1 MARSAFELDR
11 LADLIADELQRQT
24 GARGRAASG
33 ATAAHHDGHHD
44 CATGEC
50 GADCDGAHCVKH
62 CPDKVRRLVECGV
75 ERVSAGPGVGA
86 CDNVLARMIDHT
98 LLSPTATRGEIVALC
113 DEARE
118 NCFASVCVNPY
129 WVTLANEKLAESP
142 VRVCTVIGFPLG
154 ANRAETKVYE
164 AIRAV
169 EDGAVE
175 LDMVLNS
182 GALRSGDDPAAERDI
197 AGVVEAGRGR
207 AIVKV
212 ILETGHLTDEEKVK
226 ACVLARRAGAH
237 FVKTSTGFGKG
248 GATEEDVRLM
258 RRVVGPKLGVKA
270 SGGVKDQPTAIRM
283 IEAGATRIGAS
294 AGVRIVHGN
303 GASPE
308 RPYGAEAP
316 AAATAPAA
324 TPPAAAPST
333 GSSTAPA
340 IRSTVIP
347 APRATIHRLR

>member
-24 GARGRAASG
+24 AGSGLPTSG
-33 ATAAHHDGHHD
+33 AIPGHDGHHD

-50 GADCDGAHCVKH
+50 GADCDGAHCVAH

-98 LLSPTATRGEIVALC
+98 LLSPTATRGDIEALC

-118 NCFASVCVNPY
+118 NCFASVCINPY
-129 WVTLANEKLAESP
+129 WVPLANEKLAESP

-154 ANRAETKVYE
+154 ANRPETKVYE

-182 GALRSGDDPAAERDI
+182 GALRSGDYTAAERDI

-294 AGVRIVHGN
+294 AGIRIVHGN
-303 GASPE
+303 GAGPE
-308 RPYGAEAP
+308 RAYGAEAP
-316 AAATAPAA
+316 AA
-324 TPPAAAPST
+324 
-333 GSSTAPA
+333 SSPERPA

>member
-24 GARGRAASG
+24 SAR
-33 ATAAHHDGHHD
+33 HDGHHD

-50 GADCDGAHCVKH
+50 GDDCDGAHCVAH

-98 LLSPTATRGEIVALC
+98 LLSPTATRGDIEALC

-182 GALRSGDDPAAERDI
+182 GALRSGDYTAAERDI

-212 ILETGHLTDEEKVK
+212 ILETGHLNDEEKVK

-258 RRVVGPKLGVKA
+258 RRVVGPALGVKA

-303 GASPE
+303 GAGPE
-308 RPYGAEAP
+308 RAYGAEA
-316 AAATAPAA
+316 TSAPAA
-324 TPPAAAPST
+324 ISAVTSAEQP
-333 GSSTAPA
+333 G

>member
-24 GARGRAASG
+24 GGRGRAASG

-50 GADCDGAHCVKH
+50 GADCDGAHCVAH

-98 LLSPTATRGEIVALC
+98 LLAPTATRSEVEALC

-154 ANRAETKVYE
+154 ANRPETKVYE

-182 GALRSGDDPAAERDI
+182 GALRSGDYTAAERDI

-308 RPYGAEAP
+308 RAYGAEAP
-316 AAATAPAA
+316 AA
-324 TPPAAAPST
+324 PPA

>member
-1 MARSAFELDR
+1 MAHSAFELDR

-24 GARGRAASG
+24 AARGDIL
-33 ATAAHHDGHHD
+33 AHHDGHHD

-50 GADCDGAHCVKH
+50 GADCDGAHCVAH

-98 LLSPTATRGEIVALC
+98 LLSPTATRGDVEALC

-129 WVTLANEKLAESP
+129 WVPLANEKLAESP
-142 VRVCTVIGFPLG
+142 VRVCTVVGFPLG
-154 ANRAETKVYE
+154 ANRPETKVYE

-175 LDMVLNS
+175 LDMVLNA
-182 GALRSGDDPAAERDI
+182 GALRSGDYTAAERDI

-248 GATEEDVRLM
+248 GATEDDVRLM

-270 SGGVKDQPTAIRM
+270 SGGVKDQPTAMRM

-303 GASPE
+303 GAGPE
-308 RPYGAEAP
+308 RAYGGEAP
-316 AAATAPAA
+316 AAPPASAPAPAA
-324 TPPAAAPST
+324 ST
-333 GSSTAPA
+333 G
-340 IRSTVIP
+340 IRATIIP